1 MSEKLD
7 FRFMHNPQVD
17 PVKHGFPEKTIL
29 VDAHEEAWQLFG
41 VGGWHHMWDF
51 DEGYTCPPASRG
63 PYRLVYLPEGGYVE

>member
-1 MSEKLD
+1 MSENLD

-41 VGGWHHMWDF
+41 VGGWHCMWDF
-51 DEGYTCPPASRG
+51 DEGYTAPPANRG
-63 PYRLVYLPEGGYVE
+63 PYRLAYLPEGGYVE

>member
-1 MSEKLD
+1 MSEELD

-29 VDAHEEAWQLFG
+29 VDAHGEAWQLFG

-51 DEGYTCPPASRG
+51 DEGYTSPPPERG